1 MEEKIKIMSL
11 LDLIFNLPK
20 NERSVKFSV
29 IALKANIAIDEV
41 ELLVMRAMSLE
52 LIKGYID

>member
-1 MEEKIKIMSL
+1 MSL

-29 IALKANIAIDEV
+29 IASKANIAIDEV